1 MAWREIIIGDTTYSV
16 SPVAER
22 VPNSHAWRL
31 VLNCRTGDRLSQ
43 VWAATSLQSSSR
55 SDLYAQADRLSDSRL
70 KAVVTEQVASGQSTA
85 TSQQP

>member
-1 MAWREIIIGDTTYSV
+1 MAWREIIIGDVLYTV

-31 VLNCRTGDRLSQ
+31 VLNCRNRDRSTQ
-43 VWAATSLQSSSR
+43 MWAATSLQSSSR

-70 KAVVTEQVASGQSTA
+70 KAVVTEHVSQST
-85 TSQQP
+85 SDNRQS

>member
-1 MAWREIIIGDTTYSV
+1 MAWREVTIGDVRWTV

-31 VLNCRTGDRLSQ
+31 VLNCRGTGDAIRP

-55 SDLYAQADRLSDSRL
+55 SDLYAQADRLSDARL
-70 KAVVTEQVASGQSTA
+70 KAVVAEHVP
-85 TSQQP
+85 SQA

>member
-1 MAWREIIIGDTTYSV
+1 MAWREIMIGETMYTV

-31 VLNCRTGDRLSQ
+31 VLNCRTGDRASQ

-70 KAVVTEQVASGQSTA
+70 KAVVAESVPSRQL
-85 TSQQP
+85 

>member
-1 MAWREIIIGDTTYSV
+1 MAWREIIIGDVLYTV

-31 VLNCRTGDRLSQ
+31 VLNCRNGGDRARQ

-70 KAVVTEQVASGQSTA
+70 KAVVTEHVTGSPTR
-85 TSQQP
+85 